1 MSLPEG
7 IIVYDKE
14 ELELGNNSA
23 CNASLGES
31 IYSLQTGI
39 TPIKDSQINIDITF
53 FNQSAARLTEL
64 NLDTIKNQ
72 YARSDNI
79 FEKEEVDRFN
89 EKHYTIQMDADIQ
102 SGDFEQ
108 FLNSKK
114 SNSWAEK

>member
-14 ELELGNNSA
+14 ELKLGNNPA

-31 IYSLQTGI
+31 IYSVQNGE
-39 TPIKDSQINIDITF
+39 TPVTDRQINIDITF

-72 YARSDNI
+72 KARSRNI
-79 FEKEEVDRFN
+79 FENEEVDRFN

-102 SGDFEQ
+102 SADFEQ
-108 FLNSKK
+108 FLNSNNG
-114 SNSWAEK
+114 NSWAEK